1 MHLTDEELKAAVLY
15 ATNKL
20 IENKDEIL
28 NSFQEI
34 GTELLC
40 SCRSHH
46 GIQQRRYPHNL
57 QKRQR
62 DLRLAAVI
70 SSSAQNKK

>member
-1 MHLTDEELKAAVLY
+1 MQQALQEKTPLQNGVHLTDEELKAAVLS

-34 GTELLC
+34 VGGVYDT
-40 SCRSHH
+40 HT
-46 GIQQRRYPHNL
+46 
-57 QKRQR
+57 
-62 DLRLAAVI
+62 
-70 SSSAQNKK
+70 